1 MTNNKFQPTKQT
13 HLGQLGFQENMDN
26 LLLETIRKLIVLRL
40 DTKEPFTL
48 YIEKSSLATIIFAE
62 HDVQFDCP
70 ARPFSCAR
78 MILRIYKIQKYGNQH
93 LT

>member
-1 MTNNKFQPTKQT
+1 MTNNNFQPTKQT
-13 HLGQLGFQENMDN
+13 HLGQLGFQENMEN

-40 DTKEPFTL
+40 DTKEPL
-48 YIEKSSLATIIFAE
+48 SLATIIFAE

-70 ARPFSCAR
+70 AQPLSCAR

-93 LT
+93 PT